1 MLIVLAGLPGSGKTT
16 LAQALHRLTGAQVL
30 NKDVARAALLPGC
43 RQYSDAENDFV
54 VERLLEQAERFLSS
68 GDVKFVVLD
77 GRTFSKRRQVERLR
91 QFPLP
96 RFLVECR
103 CSEQTALARIAVGTD
118 HPAPDR
124 SAELYRRLRDSAD
137 PIDADLIVDTDALAP
152 DEAARL
158 VERHVLDVAAG
169 LRRPRVE

>member
-16 LAQALHRLTGAQVL
+16 LAEALHRLTGAKVL
-30 NKDVARAALLPGC
+30 NKDIARATLLPG
-43 RQYSDAENDFV
+43 RIQYSDAENDAV
-54 VERLLEQAERFLSS
+54 VEFLLQQAEALLRYGAKS
-68 GDVKFVVLD
+68 VVLD
-77 GRTFSKRRQVERLR
+77 GRTFSKRSQVERLR

-96 RFLVECR
+96 LFMVECR
-103 CSEQTALARIAVGTD
+103 CSEQTALARIAAEAG

-137 PIDADLIVDTDALAP
+137 PIEADLIVDTDALAP

-158 VERHVLDVAAG
+158 VERHVLDVAACS
-169 LRRPRVE
+169 RRPRLE